1 MLSES
6 ANMGRE
12 YKERQD
18 KSRQGKEKK
27 GKYKA
32 RQGKARQGKARK
44 GRARQ
49 EKTFEADKT
58 AETIYQGIY
67 KVCHTSTPG
76 TTLCLGINVIKQ

>member
-32 RQGKARQGKARK
+32 RQGKARQGKARRGK
-44 GRARQ
+44 AG
-49 EKTFEADKT
+49 
-58 AETIYQGIY
+58 QG
-67 KVCHTSTPG
+67 KKKLSRLTKRRKLSTKAY
-76 TTLCLGINVIKQ
+76 TRYVIHPHLVPLSVWVLM